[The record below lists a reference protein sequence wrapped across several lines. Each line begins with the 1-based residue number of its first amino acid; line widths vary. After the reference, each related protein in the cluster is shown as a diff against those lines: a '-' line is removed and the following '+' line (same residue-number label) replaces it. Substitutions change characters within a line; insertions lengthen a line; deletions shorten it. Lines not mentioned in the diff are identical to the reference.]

1 MCTGGAAVNSAL
13 LIFPAES
20 EAAQNW
26 VSKKKN
32 GVAPCLRGS
41 Y

>member
-1 MCTGGAAVNSAL
+1 MYTGGAAVNSAL

-32 GVAPCLRGS
+32 GVAPCLRGNC
-41 Y
+41 